1 MGCGASTPAPPAAV
15 EAPPPVSTVTTGTPE
30 SAAIVIDK
38 PATHAAAAASVDP
51 RVADAF
57 KLIDK
62 NSDGTLSKAEVLLAL
77 RKHESVRE
85 LLGLTTGKEA
95 DGSREAFDA
104 AFALMDK
111 DESATISPAELTAY
125 LKDALNPPPPAA
137 PPAPPPLELALQ
149 ASIKVWGRKV
159 FEQFDT
165 DKNGQLDKTEL
176 TRALKALPKAKPT
189 TAPPGA
195 KYMSVEEMIGAMD
208 SDTDGGVDV
217 GEWLANLEKCAGLAA
232 ALAEAVNDAGV
243 VEKFRSFE
251 QQKAKR
257 ESEIA
262 ELEGKM
268 MTASIEETTKLA
280 EEMEEYERQVASLA
294 KKIEEANANYTTRMV
309 KELEGC

>member
-1 MGCGASTPAPPAAV
+1 M
-15 EAPPPVSTVTTGTPE
+15 
-30 SAAIVIDK
+30 
-38 PATHAAAAASVDP
+38 
-51 RVADAF
+51 ADAF

-111 DESATISPAELTAY
+111 DQSATISPAELTAY

-165 DKNGQLDKTEL
+165 DKNGQYATIQLEAARRSVL
-176 TRALKALPKAKPT
+176 SLCRAA
-189 TAPPGA
+189 
-195 KYMSVEEMIGAMD
+195 
-208 SDTDGGVDV
+208 
-217 GEWLANLEKCAGLAA
+217 
-232 ALAEAVNDAGV
+232 
-243 VEKFRSFE
+243 R
-251 QQKAKR
+251 
-257 ESEIA
+257 
-262 ELEGKM
+262 
-268 MTASIEETTKLA
+268 
-280 EEMEEYERQVASLA
+280 
-294 KKIEEANANYTTRMV
+294 
-309 KELEGC
+309 